1 MWNSFPRRIATRSS
15 ISSVRSKEQDMK
27 FKGLVSRIALLASW
41 LGVMAAPAQAADFA
55 AFNASYARDVVT
67 PAFKVLAGETK
78 KLAQATDDFAAQPSQ
93 DGFAAVRVAYES
105 VSDAW
110 MQAQFFRL
118 GPLGAQ
124 QRSDRIEYWPEKRPI
139 IDKQLAALLANPKPD
154 ALAAEKFAQA
164 SVAVQGLPALERL
177 LYGDTARQVLSAGP
191 EQKARIA
198 VIKAIAHNLDSLAQ
212 ELAANWEKVL
222 SDPKTAAAPFAQDP
236 NEAAAQFYAGLMT
249 GLQVVSDQ
257 KIAGPRGQ
265 TIDKA
270 KPKSAEQ
277 WRAGR
282 SLKNIK
288 LNLQALREA
297 AVGKSGFAVLL
308 GTDQAVL
315 KDEIAAA
322 FDAALG
328 AVDAT
333 PEPLDT
339 AVADAEGRKKVGALL
354 IAVNHL
360 RDILNQKVPPAIGI
374 ALGFNELDGDGS

>member
-1 MWNSFPRRIATRSS
+1 MI
-15 ISSVRSKEQDMK
+15 
-27 FKGLVSRIALLASW
+27 KGLVSRIALIASW
-41 LGVMAAPAQAADFA
+41 LGVIAAPAQAADFA
-55 AFNASYARDVVT
+55 AFNANYARDVVT
-67 PAFKVLAGETK
+67 PAFKALAGETR
-78 KLAQATDDFAAQPSQ
+78 KLAQAADDFAAQPSQ
-93 DGFAAVRVAYES
+93 DGFAALRITFDS

-124 QRSDRIEYWPEKRPI
+124 QRAERFEYWPEKRPI
-139 IDKQLAALLANPKPD
+139 IDKQLATLLAKADP
-154 ALAAEKFAQA
+154 ATLAADKFAQA

-198 VIKAIAHNLDSLAQ
+198 VIQAIAHNLDNVAQ
-212 ELAANWEKVL
+212 ELAAAWEQAQA
-222 SDPKTAAAPFAQDP
+222 DPKLFAQDP
-236 NEAAAQFYAGLMT
+236 NEAAAQLYAGLMS
-249 GLQVVSDQ
+249 GLQIVSDQ

-265 TIDKA
+265 TLDKA

-288 LNLQALREA
+288 LNLQALRDA
-297 AVGKSGFAVLL
+297 MAGTSGFSNLL
-308 GTDQAVL
+308 GADQAAL
-315 KDEIAAA
+315 KDEISKA
-322 FDAALG
+322 FDAALA
-328 AVDAT
+328 AVDAA

-339 AVADAEGRKKVGALL
+339 AVTDAEGRKKVGSLL

-360 RDILNQKVPPAIGI
+360 RDVLNQKVPAALGI
-374 ALGFNELDGDGS
+374 SLGFNEMDGDGG